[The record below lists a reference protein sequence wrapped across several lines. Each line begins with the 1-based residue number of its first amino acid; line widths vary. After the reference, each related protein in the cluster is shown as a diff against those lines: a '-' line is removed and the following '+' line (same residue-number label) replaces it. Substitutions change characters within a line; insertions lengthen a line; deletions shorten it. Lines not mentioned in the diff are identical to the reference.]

1 MKLILLRHEE
11 RGIDIGFYSNLTE
24 NGILKSYS
32 LAVILK
38 KMKIDI
44 IFSSPFIRTLQTIYP
59 YCLKYNKK
67 INIEYGLYEYLHNPY
82 FLFVQWYYTRDH
94 INDEQ
99 LKNIIND
106 NYISIVNK
114 DDFSVLE
121 NENDLEKRIK
131 KFFKYLLLNYKDKTV
146 LLVTHKAIVNKIKD
160 IYLKQTNLNEN
171 FDMGNFEIII
181 V

>member
-11 RGIDIGFYSNLTE
+11 RGADIGFYSNLTE

-82 FLFVQWYYTRDH
+82 FLFVQWYYTCDH

-146 LLVTHKAIVNKIKD
+146 LLITHKAIINKIKD

-171 FDMGNFEIII
+171 FDMGNFEIITI
-181 V
+181 